1 MKVGSYQ
8 LGTKAERMEMRKKL
22 SGGKICPVTNG
33 LPTVMSEEGFRTA
46 CERRREQDR
55 HEWSERRPYKY
66 TWCDE
71 CRGKQRPDE
80 LRIVNLA
87 AMIAAREMK
96 KMVGERLPPLS
107 DRS

>member
-1 MKVGSYQ
+1 MVKGLKG
-8 LGTKAERMEMRKKL
+8 LGRRDDRAEAVKKL
-22 SGGKICPVTNG
+22 RAVKICPVTNG
-33 LPTVMSEEGFRTA
+33 RPTSMTLEGFQTA
-46 CERRREQDR
+46 CERCRKQDR